1 MWVWRMAVLSA
12 ETLAGDLKTQVPSP
26 RCDPSFRDQVA
37 KIPTLLPE
45 HLYFSEEVFRGGESV
60 FRSNLCLE
68 KKGLFFVRYLN
79 LYKKC

>member
-1 MWVWRMAVLSA
+1 MWAWRMAVLSA
-12 ETLAGDLKTQVPSP
+12 ETHAGDLKTQVPSP
-26 RCDPSFRDQVA
+26 RCDPSFRERVA

-68 KKGLFFVRYLN
+68 KKGLFCKIF
-79 LYKKC
+79 KFI